1 MEVFVLCEVGSEVC
15 GVIVYVILEFCV
27 YYGCMLLCVL
37 VLIEVGV
44 LCVVVV
50 MCDLFLKVDGGGF
63 DLLCNVGIE
72 VVEGLMVV

>member
-1 MEVFVLCEVGSEVC
+1 MGECVC

-37 VLIEVGV
+37 VLIEVGIG
-44 LCVVVV
+44 CVVVV

-63 DLLCNVGIE
+63 DLLCVVGID